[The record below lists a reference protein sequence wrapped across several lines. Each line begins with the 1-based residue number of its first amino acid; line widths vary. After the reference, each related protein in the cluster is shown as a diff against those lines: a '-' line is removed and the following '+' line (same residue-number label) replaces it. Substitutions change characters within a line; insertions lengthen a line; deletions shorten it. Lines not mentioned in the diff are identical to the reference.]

1 MTPSTKP
8 PKIRAI
14 LFDFMGT
21 CLNWHASL
29 LPHLPPLP
37 SHPSYPPSLASKI
50 QSDFL
55 LQWRQSYFNT
65 NTLRISHNLPVEN
78 IDLTHLSTLETLL
91 LTPAYSSWSPSFT
104 PPIKDSLIQAWH
116 HQIPWPD
123 VLPTLKSL
131 SEEEN
136 YELFVH
142 ANGST
147 RLQLDLVKAA
157 GLKGVFE
164 MLFSSQLVGVYKP
177 ERESYEWVL
186 RVLGLQPE
194 ECVMVAAHTSDLKGA
209 RQVGM
214 RTVYVR
220 RWTDDIH
227 DNQEVIRREN
237 DAYLENMRDLEKV
250 IREL

>member
-1 MTPSTKP
+1 MTLSTKP
-8 PKIRAI
+8 SKIRAI

-37 SHPSYPPSLASKI
+37 SHPSYPPSLTSKI

-55 LQWRQSYFNT
+55 LQWRQSYFDANT
-65 NTLRISHNLPVEN
+65 FRISHNLPVEN
-78 IDLTHLSTLETLL
+78 IDFTHLSTLETLL
-91 LTPAYSSWSPSFT
+91 LTPLYSPWSSSFT

-123 VLPTLKSL
+123 VLPALTSL
-131 SEEEN
+131 SDGNE

-147 RLQLDLVKAA
+147 RLQLELVKAA

-177 ERESYEWVL
+177 ERGSYEWVM

-209 RQVGM
+209 REVGM

-220 RWTDDIH
+220 RWTDDIN
-227 DNQEVIRREN
+227 DDQEVIKREN
-237 DAYLENMRDLEKV
+237 DAYLENMEDLEKV

>member
-1 MTPSTKP
+1 
-8 PKIRAI
+8 
-14 LFDFMGT
+14 MGT

-37 SHPSYPPSLASKI
+37 SHPTYPPELTSKI

-55 LQWRQSYFNT
+55 LQWRQSYFDA
-65 NTLRISHNLPVEN
+65 NTLRITHHLPVEN
-78 IDLTHLSTLETLL
+78 IDLTHLSTLDTLL
-91 LTPAYSSWSPSFT
+91 LTPFYSPWSPSFT
-104 PPIKDSLIQAWH
+104 SSIKISLIQAWH

-123 VLPTLKSL
+123 VLPALTSL
-131 SEEEN
+131 SESEGEN

-177 ERESYEWVL
+177 ETESYEWVMG
-186 RVLGLQPE
+186 VLGLRPE
-194 ECVMVAAHTSDLKGA
+194 ECVMVAAHASDLMGA
-209 RQVGM
+209 RGVGM

-220 RWTDDIH
+220 RWSDDILE
-227 DNQEVIRREN
+227 DQEVIKCEN
-237 DAYLENMRDLEKV
+237 DAYLENMEGLGRV

>member
-1 MTPSTKP
+1 MSTSTEP
-8 PKIRAI
+8 LEIRAI

-21 CLNWHASL
+21 CLDWHGSL
-29 LPHLPPLP
+29 LPHLLPLP
-37 SHPSYPPSLASKI
+37 SHPSYPSELASKI

-55 LQWRQSYFNT
+55 LQWRQSYFDA

-78 IDLTHLSTLETLL
+78 IDVTHLSTLETLL
-91 LTPAYSSWSPSFT
+91 LTPTYSPWSPSFT
-104 PPIKDSLIQAWH
+104 APIKDSLIQTWH

-123 VLPTLKSL
+123 VLPALQSL
-131 SEEEN
+131 SRGPH
-136 YELFVH
+136 ELFVH

-157 GLKGVFE
+157 GLKWIFD

-177 ERESYEWVL
+177 ERKNYEWVMG
-186 RVLGLQPE
+186 VLGLEPR
-194 ECVMVAAHTSDLKGA
+194 ECVTVAAHTSDLKGA
-209 RQVGM
+209 REVGM

-227 DNQEVIRREN
+227 DDQEIIKREN
-237 DAYLENMRDLEKV
+237 DAYLENMEDLGKV